1 MLAAPEEMERPSKT
15 GLRCNQ
21 GTVSLGPQHRIHAWR
36 IGFLS
41 GDRQRAGVHGL
52 RHGAHCCRDLPRDR
66 RHRCLFWPITS
77 IPGLIGMA
85 AIEHNRTTGDIGTSG
100 CLRRVVQDRG
110 LSQICR
116 LERVP
121 ARGIIAPGRSSSGH
135 LHRPWRATLQSR
147 ICELALDF
155 AARSKVHDDFFESAL
170 HVPDPCPA
178 LWDDQSIAGMKLV
191 AGAVSRPSPEYAPRR
206 RAENAAAEDLR
217 RFP

>member
-21 GTVSLGPQHRIHAWR
+21 GTVSLGPQQRIHAWR

-170 HVPDPCPA
+170 HVPDPARPF
-178 LWDDQSIAGMKLV
+178 GMIK
-191 AGAVSRPSPEYAPRR
+191 ASPG
-206 RAENAAAEDLR
+206 
-217 RFP
+217 

>member
-1 MLAAPEEMERPSKT
+1 MLAASEEMERPSKT

-21 GTVSLGPQHRIHAWR
+21 GTVSLGPQQRIHAWR

-85 AIEHNRTTGDIGTSG
+85 AIEHNRTTGDIGTSS

-121 ARGIIAPGRSSSGH
+121 GPRYHRARGEAVVAIFIDRGA
-135 LHRPWRATLQSR
+135 RP
-147 ICELALDF
+147 C
-155 AARSKVHDDFFESAL
+155 KVESANWL
-170 HVPDPCPA
+170 STSPRAQKFTMIFLNRLFMSQIPA
-178 LWDDQSIAGMKLV
+178 RPFGMIK
-191 AGAVSRPSPEYAPRR
+191 ASPG
-206 RAENAAAEDLR
+206 
-217 RFP
+217 